1 MAGVLVTGAA
11 GFLGMHVASTLLLR
25 GLPVYGV
32 DNLNPAYNPA
42 LKQARLRELERHAGF
57 RFVRA
62 DLADDAAIATL
73 AGEIGGELDG
83 VAHLA
88 VDDGAGPGP
97 GTRLDPLTRALE
109 VHLAVLELCRQRLP
123 NLRHLVYAG
132 PTPGEALPDGAG
144 AAADRARGLVSLAYA
159 RVHGLPQTRLDLPDL
174 YGPWGRPDSA
184 YHVLADA
191 VAADRVADRAGST
204 PLALAYVE
212 DVAAAVA
219 AALARPPDIGENR
232 TPHGAYTLAALER
245 IDPRRLARLLAAA
258 IGHGEPARDGD
269 AVTLGTPEED
279 APEDDA
285 AFRDLEWR
293 PTTGLEEGLR
303 RFAAWH
309 KAWYRPG

>member
-32 DNLNPAYNPA
+32 DNLSPAYNPA

-57 RFVRA
+57 RFARA
-62 DLADDAAIATL
+62 DLADDAAVATL
-73 AGEIGGELDG
+73 AGEIGGELTG

-97 GTRLDPLTRALE
+97 GTGPDPLTRALA

-123 NLRHLVYAG
+123 DLRHLVYAG
-132 PTPGEALPDGAG
+132 PTPSGATPDEAG
-144 AAADRARGLVSLAYA
+144 AVAARARELVSLAYA
-159 RVHGLPQTRLDLPDL
+159 RLHGLPQTRLDLPDL
-174 YGPWGRPDSA
+174 YGPWGRPDAA

-191 VAADRVADRAGST
+191 VAADRVLDRTGT

-219 AALARPPDIGENR
+219 AALDRPPDAGEGR
-232 TPHGAYTLAALER
+232 IPHGAYTLAAPGR
-245 IDPRRLARLLAAA
+245 VDPRRLARLLAAA
-258 IGHGEPARDGD
+258 VGCGEPARDGD
-269 AVTLGTPEED
+269 GATPSTLEEG

-285 AFRDLEWR
+285 AFRDLGWR